1 MDTSDPYIRK
11 SAALRVCP
19 WLPGERENT
28 LVLARARTHARE
40 RTPKEEEE
48 EEEAVSRVGQEGRW
62 PAIRG
67 SKRFLK
73 PDSGRNVSSVG
84 RVTMTRANIPIYRPT
99 RGVRR
104 CTRDTICNMD
114 SAAQRAGNVWMFW
127 TCVRRREEW
136 TATTKAEEFVF
147 VDSDFLGATAI
158 RREVKRL

>member
-28 LVLARARTHARE
+28 RSSTHARE
-40 RTPKEEEE
+40 RERTLEEE
-48 EEEAVSRVGQEGRW
+48 EEEAISRVGQEERW

-84 RVTMTRANIPIYRPT
+84 RATMTRANIPIYRPT

-104 CTRDTICNMD
+104 CTRDTICDMD
-114 SAAQRAGNVWMFW
+114 DA
-127 TCVRRREEW
+127 TCR
-136 TATTKAEEFVF
+136 
-147 VDSDFLGATAI
+147 
-158 RREVKRL
+158 